1 MPVIK
6 RAEWTKIRDRNGV
19 KAGLAKVSIGKTL
32 DAYHAAKTVPDR
44 IAKVKALLDAW
55 SKYANELD
63 MKVPGEQ
70 QLAREIG
77 GIHIK
82 AAKEALD
89 NYEDLQKM
97 LKDAASLDVN
107 DIIKN
112 RGMMKIFPAYVK
124 KELNDE
130 NLDFILAVDKKVN
143 KKKIYDDFIPQKAS
157 RQVNLPAPTRL
168 KLEALAKDEDYDKM
182 DFAQARREIADMMNR
197 DTVRR
202 FVNSKEFKDLMAD
215 MAGID
220 D

>member
-32 DAYHAAKTVPDR
+32 DAYHGAKTIPER

-55 SKYANELD
+55 SKYVNELD

-130 NLDFILAVDKKVN
+130 NLD
-143 KKKIYDDFIPQKAS
+143 
-157 RQVNLPAPTRL
+157 
-168 KLEALAKDEDYDKM
+168 
-182 DFAQARREIADMMNR
+182 
-197 DTVRR
+197 
-202 FVNSKEFKDLMAD
+202 
-215 MAGID
+215 
-220 D
+220 

>member
-32 DAYHAAKTVPDR
+32 DAYHGAKTIPER

-55 SKYANELD
+55 SKYVNELD